1 MGKKNKSKSKKKIL
15 AEQDKSATEGEKKKM
30 SHNNSKDEDLKCED
44 LKPSNQ
50 KKFPKF
56 NSGNKTIYKKTVSC
70 DFACGKYFETEENMT
85 NHMKK
90 VHKW

>member
-15 AEQDKSATEGEKKKM
+15 AEQDKSATEGEKQKM
-30 SHNNSKDEDLKCED
+30 CHNNSKDEDLKCKD
-44 LKPSNQ
+44 QKPSNQ
-50 KKFPKF
+50 NKFPRF
-56 NSGNKTIYKKTVSC
+56 NSGNKTISKKTVSC
-70 DFACGKYFETEENMT
+70 DFACGKYFETEEIMT